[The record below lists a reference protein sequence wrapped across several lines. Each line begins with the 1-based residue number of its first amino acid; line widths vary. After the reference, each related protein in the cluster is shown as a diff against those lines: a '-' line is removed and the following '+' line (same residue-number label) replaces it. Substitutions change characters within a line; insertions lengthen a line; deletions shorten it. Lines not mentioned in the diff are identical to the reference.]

1 MTASVTAIRPA
12 TADDIPA
19 LHALV
24 ERAYR
29 GNTAREGWT
38 HEADLIVGD
47 RTSQDELRAT
57 LADADNVVLVAE
69 QGGNLIGTVTIT
81 RISPDRCYLGMLGVD
96 PQRQAGG
103 IGRHL
108 VGAAEDAA
116 RRTFAAKVMEMT
128 VITERSELIDWYL
141 RLGYAPTG
149 ETRMLEGDD
158 GQLHPMQVLIRAL

>member
-1 MTASVTAIRPA
+1 MTASDTAIRPA
-12 TADDIPA
+12 VPDDIPA

-38 HEADLIVGD
+38 HEADLIAGD

-57 LADADNVVLVAE
+57 LADSDNVVLVAE
-69 QGGNLIGTVTIT
+69 QGGDLIGTVTIT
-81 RISPDRCYLGMLGVD
+81 RVAPDHCYLGMLGVD

-128 VITERSELIDWYL
+128 VITARSELIDWYL
-141 RLGYAPTG
+141 RLGYASTG

-158 GQLHPMQVLIRAL
+158 GQLHPMQVLVRAL

>member
-12 TADDIPA
+12 VPDDIPA
-19 LHALV
+19 LHRLV

-38 HEADLIVGD
+38 HEADLIAGD

-69 QGGNLIGTVTIT
+69 QGGDLIGTVTIT
-81 RISPDRCYLGMLGVD
+81 RVAPDRCYLGMLGVD

-108 VGAAEDAA
+108 VVAAEDAA

-128 VITERSELIDWYL
+128 VITARSELIDWYL
-141 RLGYAPTG
+141 RLGYASTG

-158 GQLHPMQVLIRAL
+158 GQLHPMQVLVRAL